1 MGNFQIKELKRDLV
15 DSLFFIER
23 EFFDVKN
30 IDSILSSL
38 DSDRLHYFLL
48 FLDEKLIGF
57 LEFSIVLDEVELY
70 EIAIC
75 KEFQG
80 KGYSNKLMDFLFSY
94 CKEHNARTIFL
105 EVNKNN
111 TKAISLYNKFG
122 FSQYSIRKKY
132 YGEDDAI
139 LMKCSI

>member
-15 DSLFFIER
+15 DSLFFVER

-30 IDSILSSL
+30 KDSILSSL

-94 CKEHNARTIFL
+94 CKEH
-105 EVNKNN
+105 
-111 TKAISLYNKFG
+111 
-122 FSQYSIRKKY
+122 FS
-132 YGEDDAI
+132 
-139 LMKCSI
+139 